1 MNETTQVG
9 DIYKALPAISR
20 EIHAIEKKRR
30 NEAQRF
36 MFRGIDDLLNALHPL
51 FAKHEVI
58 ILVDVVSKET
68 SERQTSRG
76 GSMQYSTVQ
85 VKYTFVASD
94 GSRESAT
101 SIGEAADLG
110 DKSLAKAMTMAYKT
124 MLTEIFLIPTE
135 DLEDPD
141 ANSVEFI
148 DKGMLEQALAEMSA
162 AQSTAEVRAIYS
174 KYEQLKKDKTF
185 YELTA
190 KMGTYWKKKE
200 AGDEA

>member
-1 MNETTQVG
+1 MNEQNQGGGV
-9 DIYKALPAISR
+9 YKALSAISK

-58 ILVDVVSKET
+58 ILVEVMNKET
-68 SERQTSRG
+68 ATRQTTRG
-76 GSMQYSTVQ
+76 GAMQYTTVQ

-94 GSRESAT
+94 GSRESST
-101 SIGEAADLG
+101 SYGEAADLG

-124 MLTEIFLIPTE
+124 MLTEVFLIPTA

-141 ANSVEFI
+141 ASSVEFI
-148 DKGMLEQALAEMSA
+148 DKEVLEQAIAEMNA
-162 AQSTAEVRAIYS
+162 AQSTAEVRAIYA
-174 KYEQLKKDKTF
+174 KYAQLKKDKTF